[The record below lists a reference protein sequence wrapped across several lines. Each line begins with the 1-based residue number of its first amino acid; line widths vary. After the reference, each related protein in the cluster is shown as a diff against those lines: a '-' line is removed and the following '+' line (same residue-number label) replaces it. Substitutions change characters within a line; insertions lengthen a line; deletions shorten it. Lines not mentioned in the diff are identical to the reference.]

1 MKVKGFNICY
11 DGSTHSFDTS
21 EFDQFVYRK
30 EIVSVDQICVEGV
43 TPPIIWIL
51 VSYFESH
58 DQRSRKADRSNVLS
72 TLSADRHGV
81 FAVLRTWRSTRASRL
96 TIQPY
101 LVMKDEVMVDICRRL
116 PKTLTELQ
124 QIRGIG
130 EGKIREFGEELLGI
144 LRDAIPEG
152 LSTRA
157 GSQAAEPVDGSA
169 DAGST
174 QQNCD
179 LPKASALTPGEDDEK
194 K

>member
-21 EFDQFVYRK
+21 EFDQFVDRK

-72 TLSADRHGV
+72 TLSADRHPLF
-81 FAVLRTWRSTRASRL
+81 FALRVWRKNRSSRL
-96 TIQPY
+96 GIRPY
-101 LVMKDEVMVDICRRL
+101 LIMKDEVMADVCRRQ
-116 PKTLTELQ
+116 PKTVPELQ

-130 EGKIREFGEELLGI
+130 EAKVRDFGEELLGV
-144 LRDAIPEG
+144 LRDVEG
-152 LSTRA
+152 
-157 GSQAAEPVDGSA
+157 GGDG
-169 DAGST
+169 G
-174 QQNCD
+174 
-179 LPKASALTPGEDDEK
+179 
-194 K
+194 